1 MLSALDT
8 DKVCFLIT
16 KIREFGVQ
24 VEENTGGG
32 SDATDDRFVAVFND
46 DPNTSVKA
54 EITQFIAA
62 LDVDE
67 RLELIALGMV
77 GRDDYAPSEWADAL
91 EAARSRPEPS
101 TAEYLLED
109 PLSSDNLEE
118 GLSQF
123 GLSCA
128 DFATDR
134 R

>member
-1 MLSALDT
+1 MLSALAT

-16 KIREFGVQ
+16 KLREFGVQ

-32 SDATDDRFVAVFND
+32 SDASDDKFVAVFND

-54 EITQFIAA
+54 EVEDFIAA
-62 LDVDE
+62 MDVDE
-67 RLELIALGMV
+67 RLELIALGLV
-77 GRDDYAPSEWADAL
+77 GREDFVPAEWADAL
-91 EAARSRPEPS
+91 TEARSRPEPS

-118 GLSQF
+118 GLSKF
-123 GLSCA
+123 GLSCL
-128 DFATDR
+128 DFEVDR

>member
-1 MLSALDT
+1 MLSALAT

-16 KIREFGVQ
+16 KLREFGVQ

-32 SDATDDRFVAVFND
+32 SDATDDKFVAVFND

-54 EITQFIAA
+54 EIEDFIGAM
-62 LDVDE
+62 DVDE
-67 RLELIALGMV
+67 RLELIALGLV
-77 GRDDYAPSEWADAL
+77 GREDFAPAEWGDAL
-91 EAARSRPEPS
+91 SEARSRPEPS
-101 TAEYLLED
+101 TADYLLED

-118 GLSQF
+118 GLSKF
-123 GLSCA
+123 GLSCE

>member
-1 MLSALDT
+1 MLSALAS

-16 KIREFGVQ
+16 KLREFGVQ

-32 SDATDDRFVAVFND
+32 SDASDDKFVAVFND
-46 DPNTSVKA
+46 APNPSVKS
-54 EITQFIAA
+54 EVEEFIGAM
-62 LDVDE
+62 DVDE
-67 RLELIALGMV
+67 RLELIALGLV
-77 GRDDYAPSEWADAL
+77 GRDDYAPAEWKDAV

-101 TAEYLLED
+101 TADYLLED

-118 GLSQF
+118 GLSKF

-128 DFATDR
+128 DFETDR